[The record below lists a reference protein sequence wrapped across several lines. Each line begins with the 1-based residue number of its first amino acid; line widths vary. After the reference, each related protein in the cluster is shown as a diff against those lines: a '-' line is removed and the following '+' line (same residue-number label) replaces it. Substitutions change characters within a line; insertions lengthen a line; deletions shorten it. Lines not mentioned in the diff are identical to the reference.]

1 VGTGH
6 RDLLVVCGHWADLF
20 SWTTETEI
28 CLEFVDTGH
37 RDFLFGFT
45 GFWTTKTEPNRNQ
58 SVWIGFGF
66 KILKLIMSVWFI
78 FLCKNRT
85 EPKMIS
91 PKFNVELLKLLE
103 RLSMEYWNKIPHIEL
118 GHKIYAQPLI
128 NSVLFRI
135 FKISK

>member
-1 VGTGH
+1 MGTGH
-6 RDLLVVCGHWADLF
+6 RDLLVVCGHWTDLF

-58 SVWIGFGF
+58 SVWTGFGF

-85 EPKMIS
+85 ELDLLTPIFYTKKLTRGVARAMFLVISKKKMS
-91 PKFNVELLKLLE
+91 SWSFNV
-103 RLSMEYWNKIPHIEL
+103 
-118 GHKIYAQPLI
+118 
-128 NSVLFRI
+128 RI
-135 FKISK
+135 SRDQITPT